1 MRSVCEGFN
10 IYSIIKTRLSQGEAF
25 SIGHHFVLGCSTGA
39 GCMGVALI
47 AYIFLG
53 YDEKHWGPCGQ

>member
-1 MRSVCEGFN
+1 M
-10 IYSIIKTRLSQGEAF
+10 YSIIKTRLSQGEAF